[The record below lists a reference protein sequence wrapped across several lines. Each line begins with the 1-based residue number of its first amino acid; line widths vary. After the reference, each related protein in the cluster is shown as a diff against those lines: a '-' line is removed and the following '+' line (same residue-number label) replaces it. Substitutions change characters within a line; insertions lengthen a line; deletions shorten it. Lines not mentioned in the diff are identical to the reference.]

1 MVRARLSPS
10 KKKITVRNSAAP
22 VEDDFLGFN
31 TVQHCFT
38 YIKDNKGRNYTE
50 EQAQLEFNRLQNMGV
65 KIVRTYYNN
74 EYAYDATTGAFNWE
88 SDDMQAVYKWMQ
100 EMQKRDIS
108 VAINTGWSMRGA
120 YVKNYYAPWLG
131 CYVEGDLEATAKNQA
146 NFIRDSLNQF
156 RAHGINNVDY
166 LIMFTEPG
174 GNLDDTGVDWSQ
186 LKNYSLEDA
195 YDFDPNVERWLT
207 CSRAIH
213 NALEEDGTRSLYKTV
228 GPNCCQSNIS
238 GDPNTRMSPLY
249 YFALKYASDFI
260 DVYSAHRYPTIENIS
275 NDSVSNW
282 LDAVNT
288 DERILGAKNL
298 GKKFWYD
305 ETGLRGEGLGYNN
318 IFDYDENNL
327 PYADTPS
334 LGLHA
339 TSYFA
344 DSMNR
349 GVQNMMW
356 WYIIDQQWPNNNT
369 TNTDSFYNGMHA
381 CGVVPSLL
389 RSNVPETSYYAI
401 SLLTKYF
408 GNNAKVYKAESPRDA
423 VTLDTTT
430 FAGKNTLKLDSNA
443 YRASL
448 PLNLKA
454 NTDYKLTFSYYT
466 DKVTTSEL
474 GGKEVSY
481 AIYDTGIFIPNHPDL
496 EGIPGSRLG
505 LSYTMSYLNVYAP
518 NYQMN
523 TPAGRLWDVD
533 ENGNPKTNLLGKTLY
548 VDQNGDGVADGDV
561 RTYKYNVEGFHNI
574 SAGEWNTLSF
584 EFNSRNFKD
593 IAFTLRKFAS
603 ANMWLSDITLVE
615 TKSGETEYYLNSNS
629 WMANIP
635 ESPNIGSNEG
645 AVASTINNNVGVQQD
660 KNGDWS
666 ICLANFED
674 APTYV
679 DLSFDKNIGYKKF
692 YRHVYYEQGTV
703 PTSEAKII
711 PADKSVVTYGDVLK
725 DKIPANCTVVYT
737 TIKD

>member
-10 KKKITVRNSAAP
+10 KKKITVSNSAAP

-38 YIKDNKGRNYTE
+38 YIKDNQGRNYTD

-65 KIVRTYYNN
+65 KMVRTYYNN
-74 EYAYDATTGAFNWE
+74 EFAYNTTTGEFNWE
-88 SDDMQAVYKWMQ
+88 SDNMQDVYKWMQ

-120 YVKNYYAPWLG
+120 YIKNYYAPWLG
-131 CYVEGDLEATAKNQA
+131 CYVEGNLEATAKNQA

-156 RAHGINNVDY
+156 RAHGINNIDY

-174 GNLDDTGVDWSQ
+174 GVAADTDVDWSQ
-186 LKNYSLEDA
+186 LKNYYLEDA

-213 NALEEDGTRSLYKTV
+213 NALVENGTRALYKTV
-228 GPNCCQSNIS
+228 GPNCAQSNVS
-238 GDPNTRMSPLY
+238 KDPDTRMSPLY
-249 YFALKYASDFI
+249 YFALKYASDYI
-260 DVYSAHRYPTIENIS
+260 DIYSAHRYPNIEKMF
-275 NDSVSNW
+275 NDSVSNQ
-282 LDAVNT
+282 LDAFKT

-305 ETGLRGEGLGYNN
+305 ETGLSGGGTGYNN
-318 IFDYDENNL
+318 VFAYDENNL
-327 PYADTPS
+327 PYADNPS

-349 GVQNMMW
+349 GVQNLMW
-356 WYIIDQQWPNNNT
+356 WYIMDQQWPNNNT
-369 TNTDSFYNGMHA
+369 NNTDCFYNGMHC

-389 RSNVPETSYYAI
+389 RSDVPETSYYAI

-408 GNNAKVYKAESPRDA
+408 GNNAKVYKTGSPRDGA
-423 VTLDTTT
+423 VLDTTT
-430 FAGKNTLKLDSNA
+430 FAGKKTIKLDSNTL
-443 YRASL
+443 RASL

-454 NTDYKLTFSYYT
+454 NTNYKLTFSYYT
-466 DKVTTSEL
+466 DAVISTEL
-474 GGKEVSY
+474 GGEAVTH
-481 AIYDTGIFIPNHPDL
+481 AILDTGIFIPNHPVL

-505 LSYTMSYLNVYAP
+505 LSYTMSYLNNYGV

-523 TPAGRLWDVD
+523 TPAGRLWEVD
-533 ENGNPKTNLLGKTLY
+533 ENGEPKKNWLGQTLF
-548 VDQNGDGVADGDV
+548 VDQDGDGKRDGDV
-561 RTYKYNVEGFHNI
+561 RTYNYNVEGFHNI
-574 SAGEWNTLSF
+574 EAGEWNTLSF
-584 EFNSRNFKD
+584 EFNSANFED
-593 IAFTLRKFAS
+593 IAFTIKKIAG
-603 ANMWLSDITLVE
+603 ANMWLSDIKLESV
-615 TKSGETEYYLNSNS
+615 SGETEYFSNS
-629 WMANIP
+629 GSWLVNDV
-635 ESPNIGSNEG
+635 SSQNIGNNEG
-645 AVASTINNNVGVQQD
+645 AVNYTVNNNVGVQQD

-674 APTYV
+674 APTYIEIN
-679 DLSFDKNIGYKKF
+679 FDKNIGNKKF